1 MRILFGLFRKNNA
14 EAQNIIKPDVEFMT
28 SLRTIQGQLFGVQ
41 SGIEKLIAFEGTEAE
56 FEKLT
61 SSLLMDLS
69 YANYS
74 AGVYAQ
80 RFELKLRGVIK

>member
-1 MRILFGLFRKNNA
+1 MRLPFGRSRKNSM
-14 EAQNIIKPDVEFMT
+14 EAQKIIKPDVEYMT